1 MSLPTATERPSLRL
15 AILNRHFWPISNSA
29 EMEVAWLA
37 TAIADAGVD
46 VDVLTVR
53 WQKFWPERLVYRGA
67 NVLRLPK
74 PLSGPF
80 GKYRFNKALIAH
92 LVNENYDG
100 LIAFGLDED
109 ACTAAVGFGKQ
120 MPVDLRVTLG
130 HLDTMG
136 SLNGGKSFGR
146 RTVAACQAATRILV
160 DCEETGIAI
169 TRQFA
174 DPKPIEQKI
183 VVVPS
188 CVEIDADFV
197 ADLADGKTVSPFR
210 TPARQFSSRAA
221 LSDAHPILQIDPYQ
235 ALVVTCTS
243 MANDLGICDL
253 VKAWKEVQS
262 VDPLSR
268 LWIIGEDKVSNKVWN
283 TILENDLVYT
293 AIMPGFFDHLSEI
306 FQAADVYVHPTRSG
320 LSCCLLDAAAAH
332 GVCTIATETETG
344 LQEIAAQF
352 AQISQ
357 MPSDLADQAFVQRP
371 AGGLL
376 VGRQSPSSLANA
388 ITYALQHPDFR
399 ARVGS
404 QSRRSFASEIAQQP
418 RVNRWLDAFTAPSD
432 AATEK
437 ALENEVTPAAPLKL
451 TTTENLL

>member
-1 MSLPTATERPSLRL
+1 MRL

-92 LVNENYDG
+92 LVNKNYDG

-109 ACTAAVGFGKQ
+109 ACTAAVGFGNQ
-120 MPVDLRVTLG
+120 MPVDLRVTSG
-130 HLDTMG
+130 HLDAMG
-136 SLNGGKSFGR
+136 ALNGGKSFGR
-146 RTVAACQAATRILV
+146 RAVAACEAATRILV
-160 DCEETGIAI
+160 DCADTGTAIA
-169 TRQFA
+169 RQFP

-188 CVEIDADFV
+188 CIEIDADFV
-197 ADLADGKTVSPFR
+197 ADLAEGADVTPFR
-210 TPARQFSSRAA
+210 TPARQFSARAA

-235 ALVVTCTS
+235 SLVVTCTS
-243 MANDLGICDL
+243 MASDLGACDL
-253 VKAWKEVQS
+253 VKAWKEVQL

-268 LWIIGEDKVSNKVWN
+268 LWIIGEDKTSNKVWN

-293 AIMPGFFDHLSEI
+293 AIMPGFFDHLSAI

-320 LSCCLLDAAAAH
+320 LSCCLRDAAAAH
-332 GVCTIATETETG
+332 GLCTIATETETT
-344 LQEIAAQF
+344 LQEIA
-352 AQISQ
+352 SQ
-357 MPSDLADQAFVQRP
+357 SVQTPADLAEQPFVQST

-388 ITYALQHPDFR
+388 ITYALEHSDFR
-399 ARVGS
+399 MRVGN
-404 QSRRSFASEIAQQP
+404 QSRRMFAEEIKQQP
-418 RVNRWLDAFTAPSD
+418 RVNRWLDAFTAAQD
-432 AATEK
+432 ATA
-437 ALENEVTPAAPLKL
+437 ENASETTSPPHAPMKLK
-451 TTTENLL
+451 TTENLL